1 LSKWGKLA
9 GGTKSNNLQFTDDR
23 TKKVQNVVPHTNKGS
38 MPFSVLMF
46 LYSCHN
52 LLVEEN
58 KQYYQQY
65 LNSFDDRP
73 SPAPDVTESETLLVD
88 C

>member
-1 LSKWGKLA
+1 
-9 GGTKSNNLQFTDDR
+9 
-23 TKKVQNVVPHTNKGS
+23 

-46 LYSCHN
+46 LHSCYN

-65 LNSFDDRP
+65 LNSFDDEP